1 MNEKILIVDDDE
13 LVRSGLAVNL
23 ERAGYEVYTA
33 SDSAGVK
40 TIINEHAIELV
51 VCDLVLGEE
60 HGMDILRYL
69 QLNNPETSV
78 VIITGHG
85 SVRSALEALKGGAS
99 DYIQKPADPEE
110 VIHRVQMV
118 LDSVNLRRTLSTER
132 TRAEERK
139 KVIHEQLNRTE
150 RMSSLGTLAEGAA
163 GDLKEILKPAEN
175 LLDQLMQLVEGGH
188 DAHPMLKE
196 VDESLRKASSV
207 IRDLEAIGKSTDL
220 NKRSVQ
226 INEVITSFINSAEYL
241 RLLELHPKVKIVPEL
256 DSQLPMVAGSKEQLF
271 QMIANLSTNAVESMT
286 NGGVLQIVTSVET
299 VESAISRFGSQKP
312 GEFIKI
318 RFEDTAARMSDED
331 VERFFEPFYVRTELG
346 RKVLSG
352 LGMTLVYRVVE
363 DHGGLVDIQTD
374 NAVGNAVIVYL
385 PVSEEGDNAALE
397 LQPDYTGRE
406 RILLVDDSAQQR
418 VEAQKMLEE
427 FGYRVTTAEN
437 GQAAVALVKEKLE
450 QEPAK
455 APYDLMVIDLVLG
468 DEYDGVDTFKDVR
481 DLSPDQKAILASG
494 FADIARIVEARKL
507 GINRC
512 FQKPYTP
519 ENLGKNIRLALDES

>member
-23 ERAGYEVYTA
+23 ERAGYEVYEA
-33 SDSAGVK
+33 CDSVGVK
-40 TIINEHAIELV
+40 TTIGDYPIELV
-51 VCDLVLGEE
+51 ICDLVLGEE

-118 LDSVNLRRTLSTER
+118 LDSVNLRRSLTEER

-139 KVIHEQLNRTE
+139 RVVHDQLNRTE

-163 GDLKEILKPAEN
+163 GDLKETLEPAEK
-175 LLDQLMQLVEGGH
+175 LLDQLMRLIENGH

-226 INEVITSFINSAEYL
+226 INDVIKSFINSAEHQ
-241 RLLELHPKVKIVPEL
+241 RLMELHPKVKIVPEL
-256 DSQLPMVAGSKEQLF
+256 EGQLPLVAGSKEQLF
-271 QMIANLSTNAVESMT
+271 QMIANLSTNAIESMT
-286 NGGVLQIVTSVET
+286 SGGVLQVITSVET

-318 RFEDTAARMSDED
+318 RFEDTAVRMSDED
-331 VERFFEPFYVRTELG
+331 IERFFEPFYVRTELG

-363 DHGGLVDIQTD
+363 DHGGLVDIQAD
-374 NAVGNAVIVYL
+374 NAVGNAIVVYL
-385 PVSEEGDNAALE
+385 PVSEEGENAVLE

-406 RILLVDDSAQQR
+406 CILLVDDSAQQR
-418 VEAQKMLEE
+418 SEAQKMLEDL
-427 FGYRVTTAEN
+427 GYNVETTEN

-450 QEPAK
+450 KEPAK
-455 APYDLMVIDLVLG
+455 APYDLMVIDLILG
-468 DEYDGVDTFKDVR
+468 DEYDGVETFKDVR
-481 DLSPDQKAILASG
+481 ELSAGQKAILASG
-494 FADIARIVEARKL
+494 FADITRIVEARKL

-519 ENLGKNIRLALDES
+519 ENLGKNIRLALDEE